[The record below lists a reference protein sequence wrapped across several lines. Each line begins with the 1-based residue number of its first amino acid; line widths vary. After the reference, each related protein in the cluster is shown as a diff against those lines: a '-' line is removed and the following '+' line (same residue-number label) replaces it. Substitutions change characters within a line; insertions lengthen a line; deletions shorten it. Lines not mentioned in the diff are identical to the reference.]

1 MVTPAPLTVTALDVT
16 KVYGETPALTGFT
29 TSTLANGETVGS
41 VTLNSA
47 GQVATASVAG
57 SPYAVTPS
65 NATGGTF
72 APGNYNI
79 RYVNGA
85 LVVTPAPLTVTALDV
100 TKVYGE
106 TPALTGFTTSAL
118 VNGETVGSVTLNS
131 AGQVAT
137 ASVAGSPY
145 AVTPSNA
152 TGGTF
157 APGNYNISYVN
168 GVLTVTA
175 APVIPPVVE
184 PPVITPPVIVPPIVI
199 PPVVIPPVVVPPIVI
214 APDVEPPVAAETA
227 PVISEAQAMP
237 RTPVQDARPVLL
249 TVITATPTAPNP
261 VTLFVAE
268 PPPAPLPAAPIVQ
281 QEERRVQPLPVL
293 PRKQDRN

>member
-1 MVTPAPLTVTALDVT
+1 M
-16 KVYGETPALTGFT
+16 
-29 TSTLANGETVGS
+29 
-41 VTLNSA
+41 
-47 GQVATASVAG
+47 
-57 SPYAVTPS
+57 TPS
-65 NATGGTF
+65 NA
-72 APGNYNI
+72 I
-79 RYVNGA
+79 
-85 LVVTPAPLTVTALDV
+85 
-100 TKVYGE
+100 
-106 TPALTGFTTSAL
+106 
-118 VNGETVGSVTLNS
+118 
-131 AGQVAT
+131 
-137 ASVAGSPY
+137 
-145 AVTPSNA
+145 
-152 TGGTF
+152 GGTF

-227 PVISEAQAMP
+227 PAISEAQAMP

-261 VTLFVAE
+261 VTLVVAE